1 MQKKQLINGV
11 EINGRLYK
19 NNVVMKIDT
28 TYLLRSVNYSFERSF
43 KEITVVFRVIRKDDD
58 GSVVLIWKEL

>member
-43 KEITVVFRVIRKDDD
+43 KEISVVFRVIRKDDD